1 MAILEYILYIIF
13 LIVVAYNSATN
24 DSTFVNV
31 LFCII
36 CFINIFIN
44 IIKMYYLIICLLL
57 KGKDF

>member
-13 LIVVAYNSATN
+13 LIVVAYNSTD